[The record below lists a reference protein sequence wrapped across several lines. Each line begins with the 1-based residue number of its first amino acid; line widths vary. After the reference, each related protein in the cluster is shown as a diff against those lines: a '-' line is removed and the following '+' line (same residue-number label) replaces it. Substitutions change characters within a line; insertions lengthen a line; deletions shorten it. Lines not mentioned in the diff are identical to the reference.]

1 MQQRLDQ
8 EAWAAEAAA
17 AKLASKLIPFGGLCW
32 WCLCPAGPGHDPD
45 ARSECPAKP
54 SPDMSDFEQQK
65 PERARVGTRARADAA
80 EPERHG
86 REQTLRSQ
94 EEQAQHEKD
103 YKIAHVQ
110 RASAT
115 NTTAVYDFEC
125 ATIKIEIQSVE

>member
-1 MQQRLDQ
+1 
-8 EAWAAEAAA
+8 
-17 AKLASKLIPFGGLCW
+17 
-32 WCLCPAGPGHDPD
+32 
-45 ARSECPAKP
+45 
-54 SPDMSDFEQQK
+54 MSDFEQQK
-65 PERARVGTRARADAA
+65 PERARIGTRARADAA